1 MSPIPDY
8 SLSGGMWM
16 EFSRI
21 AIGEPPTFSNY
32 ATTANTFK
40 YVIVNV
46 WRRTECSS
54 LKAQNP
60 NAVVLGYQSLP
71 YERPLVTA
79 GGSPIN
85 YQDDCAGGISRE
97 EANDIAT
104 TTTAANTWWVDNGGT
119 FVLNPFDNTDRM
131 VRLNLPEVQAA
142 WASNT
147 LSRITID
154 PTARF
159 DGVFA
164 DDCNYDMPTM
174 TAPFTTD
181 KDWFVRGLKPA
192 LTAIYPIF
200 AARGRLLIL
209 NFGDI
214 GPTYDRLYTLTQQ
227 CDGWMQEFWMRY
239 GGGGWSGWWYHTL
252 VAVEAATLRG
262 KVILLDTPGA
272 NNTDTTSQRSG
283 LAAALM
289 VAHPLRKLLAWGFSG
304 VDYTAEKT
312 FAEMSY
318 AIGSPTGARAW
329 TGTANASGLIRYFTN
344 GVAILNPGLNP
355 GGPYG
360 NGATRVSTADNITVS
375 LTGGPYSGSGR
386 TSVTSATLV
395 PGEGVIMTKG

>member
-97 EANDIAT
+97 EADDIAT

-131 VRLNLPEVQAA
+131 VRL
-142 WASNT
+142 
-147 LSRITID
+147 
-154 PTARF
+154 
-159 DGVFA
+159 
-164 DDCNYDMPTM
+164 
-174 TAPFTTD
+174 
-181 KDWFVRGLKPA
+181 
-192 LTAIYPIF
+192 
-200 AARGRLLIL
+200 
-209 NFGDI
+209 
-214 GPTYDRLYTLTQQ
+214 
-227 CDGWMQEFWMRY
+227 
-239 GGGGWSGWWYHTL
+239 
-252 VAVEAATLRG
+252 
-262 KVILLDTPGA
+262 
-272 NNTDTTSQRSG
+272 
-283 LAAALM
+283 
-289 VAHPLRKLLAWGFSG
+289 
-304 VDYTAEKT
+304 
-312 FAEMSY
+312 
-318 AIGSPTGARAW
+318 
-329 TGTANASGLIRYFTN
+329 
-344 GVAILNPGLNP
+344 
-355 GGPYG
+355 
-360 NGATRVSTADNITVS
+360 
-375 LTGGPYSGSGR
+375 
-386 TSVTSATLV
+386 
-395 PGEGVIMTKG
+395 